1 MRIHRII
8 ACLILAQ
15 ATAFLSADS
24 ARAQALTKTLI
35 TGSTPGAVYV
45 TSPELDYRRLF
56 VVQLNGQI
64 RIVSVRDHAVTS
76 NVVTAERADTSKPGQ
91 VPAPF
96 AGVVTLTVG
105 VGDAVTA
112 GQPVA
117 TIEAMKMEAAIT
129 APVTGTVER
138 LAIGHAQAVEGGDLL
153 LVIG

>member
-1 MRIHRII
+1 MDEFSELSVLSTRE
-8 ACLILAQ
+8 
-15 ATAFLSADS
+15 FLH
-24 ARAQALTKTLI
+24 
-35 TGSTPGAVYV
+35 G
-45 TSPELDYRRLF
+45 LDLRQEHEVEIERGKKLLLGLEAIGEPDERGYRQ
-56 VVQLNGQI
+56 VVCSINGQI